1 MQGAVLVPWQSWDV
15 GRTLLRGRPVSGRDC
30 LGSPGLH
37 AGPAGP
43 HGAIAPPPDHSST
56 GLGCGDTP
64 LAALLSEGCPH
75 VLSSASTVQMA
86 SRSFFQAGE
95 NDPHPD
101 RFSKPGK
108 TILIPIVFP
117 SRGKR
122 SSSRSFF
129 QAGENDPH
137 PDRFSKPGKTILI
150 PIVFPSRGKRSS
162 SRSFFQGGK
171 NILDP
176 SMRTVHTPPGLAVDR
191 PDDEKGTSQ
200 IHVETLYERPLQR
213 LQQPAGTVDKARF
226 FGALVF
232 CGINRASP

>member
-150 PIVFPSRGKRSS
+150 PIVFPRRGKRSLIPPCGPS
-162 SRSFFQGGK
+162 TRRRAWQST
-171 NILDP
+171 DP
-176 SMRTVHTPPGLAVDR
+176 TM
-191 PDDEKGTSQ
+191 KK
-200 IHVETLYERPLQR
+200 ERPKY
-213 LQQPAGTVDKARF
+213 T
-226 FGALVF
+226 
-232 CGINRASP
+232 

>member
-1 MQGAVLVPWQSWDV
+1 MHVRPVRMERSHRPLTTPLLASDV
-15 GRTLLRGRPVSGRDC
+15 GTLLSLLCFRRGVPMYYPR
-30 LGSPGLH
+30 
-37 AGPAGP
+37 
-43 HGAIAPPPDHSST
+43 
-56 GLGCGDTP
+56 
-64 LAALLSEGCPH
+64 
-75 VLSSASTVQMA
+75 
-86 SRSFFQAGE
+86 QARFRW
-95 NDPHPD
+95 HPD

-137 PDRFSKPGKTILI
+137 PDRFSKPGKTIL
-150 PIVFPSRGKRSS
+150 
-162 SRSFFQGGK
+162 
-171 NILDP
+171 DP

-191 PDDEKGTSQ
+191 PGDEKGTSQ

-213 LQQPAGTVDKARF
+213 LQQPAGTVYLTKDKARF